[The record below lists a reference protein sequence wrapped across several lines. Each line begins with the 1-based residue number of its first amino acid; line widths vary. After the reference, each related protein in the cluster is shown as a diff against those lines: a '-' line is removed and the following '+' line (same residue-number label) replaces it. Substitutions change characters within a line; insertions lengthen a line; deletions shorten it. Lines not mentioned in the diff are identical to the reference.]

1 MSSIIDFSELK
12 FLKDY
17 CQKNLKKIATKTINN
32 HLITNIK
39 VRYINYDSEFGY
51 TTIGQFFFISDSMH
65 LITKESRYRKEHDD
79 EIFDMFE
86 ELEPLREKGVYIVK
100 VFFAG
105 FYTGFVDDNGKK
117 VYTGD
122 IVETRTII
130 NPTTPSTG
138 GRQRAMHE
146 GIDINSTK
154 SLIPI
159 TAGVGIVFNEPSIIL
174 DNHHVPLKWAI
185 ILRVI
190 GNVFYELSLSM
201 EEVDMK
207 SRCGALAQMR
217 SDYREK
223 IIFLSTYAPYFGKL
237 DWKRAA
243 LRELVIKDEKN
254 NY

>member
-1 MSSIIDFSELK
+1 MRSVDFTDLE

-17 CQKNLKKIATKTINN
+17 CNKNIKKIATKSIND
-32 HLITNIK
+32 HLITNIE
-39 VRYINYDSEFGY
+39 VRYVNYDSEFGY

-79 EIFDMFE
+79 EIFDMFD

-105 FYTGFVDDNGKK
+105 FYTGFVDDNGRK
-117 VYTGD
+117 VFTGD
-122 IVETRTII
+122 VVETRVIA
-130 NPTTPSTG
+130 NPTIPSTG
-138 GRQRAMHE
+138 GRHRAIQE
-146 GIDINSTK
+146 GVNLNDPK
-154 SLIPI
+154 SRITI
-159 TAGVGIVFNEPSIIL
+159 TAGVGVVFNEPSVIL
-174 DNHHVPLKWAI
+174 DNHHIPLKWAI

-190 GNVFYELSLSM
+190 GNVFYELSSSM

-217 SDYREK
+217 PNDREK
-223 IIFLSTYAPYFGKL
+223 IIFLTTYAPYFGKL

-243 LRELVIKDEKN
+243 LRELGIEEN
-254 NY
+254 